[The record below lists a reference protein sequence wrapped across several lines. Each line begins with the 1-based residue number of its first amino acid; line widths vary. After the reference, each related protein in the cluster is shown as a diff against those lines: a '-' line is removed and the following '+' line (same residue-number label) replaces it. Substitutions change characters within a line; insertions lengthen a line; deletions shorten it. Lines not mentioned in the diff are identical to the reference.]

1 MGTRVRKPGLIVT
14 GALITLAGLV
24 FGLQG
29 VGVLKGS
36 TMSNT
41 TFWSIAG
48 LIIAVIGLVVM
59 RRGIGRRP
67 S

>member
-1 MGTRVRKPGLIVT
+1 MRKPGLIVT
-14 GALITLAGLV
+14 GALIALAGLV
-24 FGLQG
+24 FALQG
-29 VGVLKGS
+29 IGVLKGS

-48 LIIAVIGLVVM
+48 PVILIVGLVVM
-59 RRGIGRRP
+59 WRGIGRRP

>member
-1 MGTRVRKPGLIVT
+1 MSKPGLVT
-14 GALITLAGLV
+14 AGAVIALAGLV
-24 FGLQG
+24 FTLQG

-48 LIIAVIGLVVM
+48 PVIVVVGLVVAW
-59 RRGIGRRP
+59 RGVRGR
-67 S
+67 SV